1 METFREAFNKKHPG
15 TEIVCDYFELATG
28 VNCVWENFT
37 KRRLQEFVD
46 FLRSR
51 MAPNGANTYISKF
64 KTVLNM
70 YNEEIVLPKDYE
82 KVLSSKKDASQHVY
96 LNEEEIQRILEYDPE
111 SESEWCVRNQFLI
124 GCLTGARH
132 SDYILFTS
140 KNFFNDS
147 LKYVSIKTHHD
158 TEVPLSPAVRRL
170 ILENEEHGFIGNK
183 YSDVYFNRLIKN
195 ICRKVGINNQVT
207 LYCFG
212 KFSSGEKWQYISSH
226 TARRSFASNL
236 YNNGVDIYTISCFCG
251 HSNVEM
257 TKTYICCQPKPNEIV
272 LQYFNKFS

>member
-1 METFREAFNKKHPG
+1 METLREAFNRKYPG
-15 TEIVCDYFELATG
+15 YNVICDYFELATG
-28 VNCVWENFT
+28 VDCVWENLT
-37 KRRLQEFVD
+37 KLRLQQFVD

-64 KTVLNM
+64 KSVLNL
-70 YNEEIVLPKDYE
+70 YNEEIELPKEYG
-82 KVLSSKKDASQHVY
+82 KVLNGRKDASQHVY
-96 LNEEEIQRILEYDPE
+96 LNEEEIGKILKYEPE
-111 SESEWCVRNQFLI
+111 SDSEWCIRNQFLI

-140 KNFFNDS
+140 KNFVNDS

-170 ILENEEHGFIGNK
+170 ILENEQKGFVGHM
-183 YSDVYFNRLIKN
+183 YTDVYFNRVIKD
-195 ICRKVGINNQVT
+195 ICRKVGINDQVT
-207 LYCFG
+207 IYCFG
-212 KFSSGEKWQYISSH
+212 RFSSGEKWQYIASH

-236 YNNGVDIYTISCFCG
+236 YMNGVDIYTISRFCG

-257 TKTYICCQPKPNEIV
+257 TKTYICCQPRPSDLV
-272 LQYFNKFS
+272 LQYFNQFV